1 MLKSMTI
8 RWEVVP
14 GNPAQV
20 MYYVDDS
27 PVGRDNE
34 GFDQIL
40 DAIRSN
46 KNMSATLRIRSV
58 SEGGKSLIASLPFRE
73 RFTELKEA
81 LGENKLTYDFY

>member
-1 MLKSMTI
+1 MLKSITI

-34 GFDQIL
+34 GFEQVL

-46 KNMSATLRIRSV
+46 KNVQVSLRIRNVSV
-58 SEGGKSLIASLPFRE
+58 GGESLIASLPFRE
-73 RFTELKEA
+73 RFTELREA